1 MNLVE
6 WQLASGA
13 YMPSLDDRLE
23 IAIAN
28 LLPDPFGRVPGWFA
42 AYALIRYFSMASS

>member
-23 IAIAN
+23 YAIVRMMQ
-28 LLPDPFGRVPGWFA
+28 DPFGRIPAWLF
-42 AYALIRYFSMASS
+42 AYAASRTDL